1 MSTNHPLIVQPS
13 EVNRY
18 LEKNHFPLWLAINH
32 HRTHTNKVM
41 TLRNHAYI
49 KEILTDTNPY
59 RVYKKSTQ
67 GGVSECLIMIAFSAA
82 LKGSVVFYVL
92 PTHQLMERFVSN
104 RFEKSLMFS
113 PYYRE
118 QRSSGKSKEVA
129 RGMIDN
135 RSLKDVGLGVIN
147 FAGSGSDVP
156 FVEIPADWLIV
167 DEADNCDAGRLEM
180 AKERLGHSS
189 DPHEIYVGNPTFIGS
204 FLDRKFA
211 ESTMSRWHVHHD
223 CGHWINVDFFQHVV
237 KEVGDKE
244 YIIRDPEYDQES
256 DKDIQ
261 PICDKCGKP
270 FNRFDDGTF
279 VDFKKSKI
287 SGKQMSRVF
296 SGTSPLFK
304 MVDKFSEALENDYKM
319 QRFYNSEL
327 GESYVSTGA
336 KIDDGAISRCL
347 CEYLMPSSSSALCA
361 MGIDVGNDLHVVIN
375 ELLPDKRRRLV
386 YTGTVKEAE
395 DVYDLWK
402 RYNCKFGVIDAHPE
416 TRLAK
421 KLVATITGM
430 AMCLYINGVR
440 DSMDKQ
446 KVLRVDRTSALDEVK
461 EVIALQTIEF
471 PRNVMQMTDF
481 TSHLKASTR
490 VFDEKANTYKWVET
504 GPDHF
509 AHAMVYALKAEK
521 LIYML

>member
-1 MSTNHPLIVQPS
+1 MSKNLLVVPPS
-13 EVNRY
+13 EFGRY
-18 LEKNHFPLWLAINH
+18 LEKNHYPLWLAINH
-32 HRTHTNKVM
+32 HRTHTNKSM
-41 TLRNHAYI
+41 TLKNHAYL
-49 KEILTDTNPY
+49 KEVLMDKNPY

-67 GGVSECLIMIAFSAA
+67 GGISECLIMIAYSAA
-82 LKGSVVFYVL
+82 IQGSTVFYVL

-104 RFEKSLMFS
+104 RFEKSMAFS
-113 PYYRE
+113 PYYRSK
-118 QRSSGKSKEVA
+118 RSSGKSKEYSKDI
-129 RGMIDN
+129 IDN

-189 DPHEIYVGNPTFIGS
+189 DPHEIYVGNPTFLGS
-204 FLDRKFA
+204 FLDKKFS
-211 ESTMSRWHVHHD
+211 ESTMSRWHIHHD
-223 CGHWINVDFFQHVV
+223 CGHWINIDFFQHVV
-237 KEVGDKE
+237 KEIGDKE
-244 YIIRDPEYDQES
+244 YIIRDEEYEPS
-256 DKDIQ
+256 SGYDIR

-270 FNRFDDGTF
+270 FDRFEDGTF
-279 VDFKKSKI
+279 IDFKQSHI

-336 KIDDGAISRCL
+336 KIDDGAIFKCAR
-347 CEYLMPSSSSALCA
+347 EYLMPDSCSSPCA
-361 MGIDVGNDLHVVIN
+361 MGIDVGIEMHVVIN
-375 ELLPDKRRRLV
+375 QLLPDHRRRV
-386 YTGTVKEAE
+386 VFTGTVREAE
-395 DVYDLWK
+395 EIYELWK
-402 RYNCKFGVIDAHPE
+402 QYNCKFGVVDAHPE

-421 KLVATITGM
+421 KLCAMIQGM
-430 AMCLYINGVR
+430 AMCLYINGVK
-440 DSMDKQ
+440 DSVDKQ
-446 KVLRVDRTSALDEVK
+446 KVLRVDRTSSLDEVK

-471 PRNVMQMTDF
+471 PKNVMQMKNF

-490 VFDEKANTYKWVET
+490 IFDEKSQLYKWVET
-504 GPDHF
+504 GPDHY